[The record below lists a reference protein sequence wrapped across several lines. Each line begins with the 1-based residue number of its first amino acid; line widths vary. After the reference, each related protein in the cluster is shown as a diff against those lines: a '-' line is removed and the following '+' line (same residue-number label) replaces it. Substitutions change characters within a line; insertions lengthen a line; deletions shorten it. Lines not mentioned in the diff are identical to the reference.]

1 VDTVDDH
8 DSGQRCF
15 LDGSKAMS
23 PPIARVRV
31 RAYALNFILR
41 QIAPCLVFSPL
52 MLAAASSTGPQPPG
66 QETQR
71 AKNQD
76 LLVAANQKMRKGDY
90 RGAEVLLE
98 RVLTVD
104 PGQPQAMRMLRSS
117 RFHVLYEQ
125 GSDYMAQQAWKQAR
139 RVFAA
144 ALKYGTS
151 RELEEKMRA
160 ATQESLLQ
168 EGGALLGKGS
178 FEAAASQYQLAFEIN
193 PTDRRA
199 WNGLREARYDACYQ
213 KASEAVAQNSPQEAR
228 ERLSEC
234 LVFKPNDSQ
243 VSREIQMLDQ
253 SLSLTGRAQ
262 DCMARAGSFIDR
274 RDWQASDRE
283 IRALAEMI
291 KRESLTGP
299 PLRQLTLRE
308 PLLPAFLSYA
318 RGDVSGA
325 LEIATRAG
333 SPTYP
338 HTLNFCDFLRDRRRR
353 SVVRA
358 CVFPLGVTYSAVL
371 VLSVYLGLQR
381 SLRLE
386 QRKIPLDADGSAHT
400 PDS

>member
-1 VDTVDDH
+1 
-8 DSGQRCF
+8 
-15 LDGSKAMS
+15 MN

-31 RAYALNFILR
+31 RACALNFILH
-41 QIAPCLVFSPL
+41 QIAPCLVFPPL
-52 MLAAASSTGPQPPG
+52 MLAAASFTSPRVPG

-76 LLVAANQKMRKGDY
+76 SLVVANQKMRKGDY

-104 PGQPQAMRMLRSS
+104 PGQPQAMRMLRSA

-125 GSDYMAQQAWKQAR
+125 GSGYMAQQAWKQAR
-139 RVFAA
+139 RVFAM

-151 RELEEKMRA
+151 RELEEKMRI

-193 PTDRRA
+193 PADRRA
-199 WNGLREARYDACYQ
+199 WNGLREARYGTCYQ
-213 KASEAVAQNSPQEAR
+213 RASEAVAQNSPQEAR

-243 VSREIQMLDQ
+243 ASREIQMLDQ
-253 SLSLTGRAQ
+253 SLSLAGLAQ
-262 DCMARAGSFIDR
+262 DCMARASSFIDR
-274 RDWQASDRE
+274 RDWQDADLE
-283 IRALAEMI
+283 IRALAQMI
-291 KRESLTGP
+291 ERESLAEP
-299 PLRQLTLRE
+299 QVSQLTLRE

-318 RGDVSGA
+318 RGDVRGA
-325 LEIATRAG
+325 LEIAARAAG
-333 SPTYP
+333 PTYP

-358 CVFPLGVTYSAVL
+358 CVLPLAVAYSAAL
-371 VLSVYLGLQR
+371 VLSIYLGLQR
-381 SLRLE
+381 SLPLE
-386 QRKIPLDADGSAHT
+386 QGKIPLDADGRTHT